1 MNQCELVLNK
11 SWLIVIMLV
20 SCSPSQKDIYE
31 ICRNGSYAEI
41 QLLYEQ
47 SPNQIDVPNSN
58 GYTPL
63 VLASYHNNSEVVSF
77 LLEKGANINVNSG
90 FGTPLMAAV
99 VKNHHDIV
107 EQLLQSKADVNLS
120 DESGTT
126 ALHYATMFK
135 NTNTIQMLLD
145 AGADIHSLD
154 AQNYSPLDYA
164 VMYNDSKLIALLNSS
179 L

>member
-1 MNQCELVLNK
+1 M
-11 SWLIVIMLV
+11 
-20 SCSPSQKDIYE
+20 
-31 ICRNGSYAEI
+31 
-41 QLLYEQ
+41 
-47 SPNQIDVPNSN
+47 
-58 GYTPL
+58 
-63 VLASYHNNSEVVSF
+63 
-77 LLEKGANINVNSG
+77 EKGANINVNSG

-135 NTNTIQMLLD
+135 NTNTIQILLD

-164 VMYNDSKLIALLNSS
+164 VMYNDSKLIALLLYSCILQEEHSIHLHS
-179 L
+179 LLYPYSNHIHQYKHK